1 MPRLAHA
8 CRPSDMV
15 RSREATNADCPK
27 LSVVVVRSSLL
38 VPGPL
43 AGSGGR
49 RLTLVCGTSFARS
62 QSSASNE
69 TAACAFA
76 RSGNARRIHGDN
88 MPSRILRRSR
98 RSEQQTYRKTEPSRE
113 VQSIENK
120 AHAAAIAAQLRA
132 QIPCSTDPAR
142 LEKMAREVESRAAW
156 R

>member
-43 AGSGGR
+43 AGSGAADLRLSVEPVLRGR
-49 RLTLVCGTSFARS
+49 
-62 QSSASNE
+62 QSSASNQ

-76 RSGNARRIHGDN
+76 RSGSARRIHGEN